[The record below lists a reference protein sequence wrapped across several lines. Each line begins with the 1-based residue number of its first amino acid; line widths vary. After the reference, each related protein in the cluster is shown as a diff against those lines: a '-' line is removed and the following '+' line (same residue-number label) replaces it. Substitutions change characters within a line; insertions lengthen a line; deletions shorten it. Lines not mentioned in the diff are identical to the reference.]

1 MDRKSTWI
9 SRIPALL
16 WLLLAA
22 ILYMTQRFIYMRFWA
37 RALEV
42 DIHFEGKEIFE
53 GERGRLVETITNAKR
68 LPLPMIKCKFLTSR
82 SLMFDNSTV
91 NQNTDNYYRN
101 DVFTLGGR
109 ERLTR
114 TISFKAAKRGLYNI
128 NSFELV
134 GTDMFFTL
142 QTVLMQKMY
151 DEIYVLPRPFNTSE
165 IKNSLQW
172 INGEIKSKAHL
183 IEDPFEYV
191 GVREYQP
198 FDELK
203 NINWKAT
210 AKTGDLKVNTHG
222 YTARQGVRIFLNLK
236 DDGVLKHRE
245 NVENSIRF
253 AVRMCMEFIG
263 SGDRVAL
270 FANIPDV
277 ITGKPLIIPAGTGE
291 SHMEAILRG
300 LARLDTDKR
309 HFDFA
314 ETFRDE
320 VFEEKS
326 DYMTVFVSTPSAND
340 FDGFVREYH
349 ETGKDFRHFILCQ
362 VGDKYEANVENA
374 VFTTVI
380 CMEKK

>member
-1 MDRKSTWI
+1 MTVILVALTAVALFFLQQVVYKRLWSKSLKVNINFKDKT
-9 SRIPALL
+9 LNEGDEG
-16 WLLLAA
+16 WL
-22 ILYMTQRFIYMRFWA
+22 IQT
-37 RALEV
+37 
-42 DIHFEGKEIFE
+42 
-53 GERGRLVETITNAKR
+53 VENAKR
-68 LPLPMIKCKFLTSR
+68 LPLPMCKVKFECNRALLFFDSGETSV
-82 SLMFDNSTV
+82 SDK
-91 NQNTDNYYRN
+91 YYRDEAFTVSSYKRVVRELKFTAKERGFYSIDGF
-101 DVFTLGGR
+101 DV
-109 ERLTR
+109 
-114 TISFKAAKRGLYNI
+114 
-128 NSFELV
+128 V
-134 GTDMFFTL
+134 GTDIFMSSQFVEHEDCHT
-142 QTVLMQKMY
+142 
-151 DEIYVLPRPFNTSE
+151 EIYVYPVALERDLSE
-165 IKNSLQW
+165 AAIRQLT
-172 INGEIKSKAHL
+172 GEMLSRRRF

-349 ETGKDFRHFILCQ
+349 ETGKDLRHFILCQ
-362 VGDKYEANVENA
+362 EGDKYEANVENA